1 MSYQKELY
9 GTETKFYLHNP
20 IVLGSTLPHDNKM
33 SHQTPSS
40 DLSNVPSKVSNPYS
54 KKKNVTQN
62 DFRLEQMSSRG
73 SEPPVF
79 KIPTVTTTAATFSQA
94 FSSIENT
101 IQYRTD
107 FEKMWHKDP
116 TDVEDILEKT
126 IQHQE
131 QQQIFETEAAREEA
145 TRLESR
151 DHHALLQPHVLY
163 VSTKQK
169 GNGVLKFLR
178 NVPFAYSKMIPDY
191 IMSSQRC
198 ALFLSM
204 KYHALYPEYIHRRIA
219 ELKTDFKIRI
229 LLVLVDVEDN
239 ANILLFLN
247 RLAVLHNLTL
257 ILSWSEEEAARYLET
272 YKALDG
278 KDASSIQRRK
288 ETNFLDQVSDFITT
302 VRSVNK
308 TDVTHLLAQF
318 TSVQQIMA
326 ASEDELALCPGL
338 GEKKVKRLWEAF
350 HKPFSNKRTK
360 TSMVGEKDTPET
372 TTDYEHVKSI
382 QKATDNEA
390 A

>member
-1 MSYQKELY
+1 M
-9 GTETKFYLHNP
+9 
-20 IVLGSTLPHDNKM
+20 
-33 SHQTPSS
+33 
-40 DLSNVPSKVSNPYS
+40 
-54 KKKNVTQN
+54 
-62 DFRLEQMSSRG
+62 
-73 SEPPVF
+73 
-79 KIPTVTTTAATFSQA
+79 TASTFSQA

-101 IQYRTD
+101 IQYRT
-107 FEKMWHKDP
+107 EIENALPRDP
-116 TDVEDILEKT
+116 KDVEDILEQAVQ
-126 IQHQE
+126 QHQE
-131 QQQIFETEAAREEA
+131 HQHERKLDTEAAREEA
-145 TRLESR
+145 ARLESR

-163 VSTKQK
+163 VSTKQR

-191 IMSSQRC
+191 IMSGQRC

-204 KYHALYPEYIHRRIA
+204 KYHALYPEYIHRRVA
-219 ELKTDFKIRI
+219 ELKTDFTLRI

-247 RLAVLHNLTL
+247 RFAVLHNLTM
-257 ILSWSEEEAARYLET
+257 ILSWSEEEAARYLES

-318 TSVQQIMA
+318 TSVQQIMSA
-326 ASEDELALCPGL
+326 LALCPGL

-360 TSMVGEKDTPET
+360 TSVDEEKL
-372 TTDYEHVKSI
+372 
-382 QKATDNEA
+382 KATDNFQISNLEHDQSVQKA
-390 A
+390 TEN